1 MNLSS
6 LGMYCLWQK
15 GKKGFAAIG
24 ATGRNMGKMNE
35 EWLETVMGLMAA
47 IITAVYSNE
56 ERVEKEQERE

>member
-1 MNLSS
+1 
-6 LGMYCLWQK
+6 
-15 GKKGFAAIG
+15 
-24 ATGRNMGKMNE
+24 MNE